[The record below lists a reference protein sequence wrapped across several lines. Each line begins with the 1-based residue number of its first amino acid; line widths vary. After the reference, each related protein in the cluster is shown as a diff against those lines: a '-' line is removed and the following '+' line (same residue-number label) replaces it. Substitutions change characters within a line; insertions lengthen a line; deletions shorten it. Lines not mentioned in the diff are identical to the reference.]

1 MLTVNRRRHNVEV
14 DFYVP
19 SKGLAVQ
26 ACWSMADAATA
37 RREVAAL
44 EKLNA
49 HAPLKRR
56 IIVTREQRDSITLSS
71 GQTIDVLPLAD
82 WLLQN

>member
-1 MLTVNRRRHNVEV
+1 
-14 DFYVP
+14 
-19 SKGLAVQ
+19 
-26 ACWSMADAATA
+26 MADAATA

-56 IIVTREQRDSITLSS
+56 IIVTREQRDAIKIST
-71 GQTIDVLPLAD
+71 GQTVDVLPLAD